1 MRDQGDAQPGGDG
14 QAPEVGTEV
23 TRRRWP
29 VYLAIA
35 VALAVAAAIV
45 LPQYGEHAV
54 RASVAEGIAKLQPYR
69 DQVAA
74 ALQQKIPPP
83 APDPR
88 QFYKSVRAVQVAGNG
103 ELRITFQGHRT
114 IDGRS
119 IVQVPMV
126 GGGMVHAWAC
136 YNIDMPERELSVACR
151 EKRR

>member
-1 MRDQGDAQPGGDG
+1 
-14 QAPEVGTEV
+14 V
-23 TRRRWP
+23 
-29 VYLAIA
+29 AI
-35 VALAVAAAIV
+35 AAAIV
-45 LPQYGEHAV
+45 LPQYGDYAV
-54 RASVAEGIAKLQPYR
+54 RASVAEGIASVQPYR
-69 DQVAA
+69 DRVAA

-83 APDPR
+83 APDPG
-88 QFYKSVRAVQVAGNG
+88 QFHKSVRAVRVAANG